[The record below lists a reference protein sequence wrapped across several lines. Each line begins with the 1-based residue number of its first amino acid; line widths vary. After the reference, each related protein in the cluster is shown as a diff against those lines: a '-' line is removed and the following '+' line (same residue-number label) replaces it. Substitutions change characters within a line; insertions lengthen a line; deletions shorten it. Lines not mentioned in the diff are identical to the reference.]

1 MDIRRTNNL
10 LIETWRNLK
19 VNQQFTIMAIVFIAA
34 MAAGIL
40 LGNHM
45 GRANVELKYAEH
57 FICIQKQFS
66 LFGPKI

>member
-1 MDIRRTNNL
+1 
-10 LIETWRNLK
+10 
-19 VNQQFTIMAIVFIAA
+19 MAIVFIAA